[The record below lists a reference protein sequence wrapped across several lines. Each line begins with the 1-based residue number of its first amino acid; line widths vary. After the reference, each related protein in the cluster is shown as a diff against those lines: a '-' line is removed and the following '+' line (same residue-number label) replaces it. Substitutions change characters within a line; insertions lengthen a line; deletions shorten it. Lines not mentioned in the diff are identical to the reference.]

1 MGYLGAIVVEKFGK
15 DTKDR
20 GTASSSDEIY

>member
-1 MGYLGAIVVEKFGK
+1 MGYLEAIVVKKFRKGIK
-15 DTKDR
+15 GR

>member
-1 MGYLGAIVVEKFGK
+1 MGYLEAIVVEKLGK
-15 DTKDR
+15 GTKGR